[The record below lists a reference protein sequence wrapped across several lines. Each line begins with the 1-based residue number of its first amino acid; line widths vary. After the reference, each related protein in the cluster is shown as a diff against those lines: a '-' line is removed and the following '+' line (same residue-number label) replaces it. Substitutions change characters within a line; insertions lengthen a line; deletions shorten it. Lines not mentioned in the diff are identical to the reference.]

1 LEISRLE
8 FESYDPVV
16 TFNKQID
23 KLISDG
29 SGIAEITM
37 AYNDKITELFLE
49 SENFQSKMK
58 ESENQIKQ
66 LKADLEKA
74 LRNVEDR
81 DSTLQ
86 TINGKI

>member
-74 LRNVEDR
+74 LRNVED
-81 DSTLQ
+81 
-86 TINGKI
+86 